1 MKHGSRT
8 SPSSSYPT
16 PANLALSAGRSADRP
31 ISEFLPITATAHGAL
46 LRALMSRPAEAGG
59 ILLGPRG
66 GDVIT
71 EFVFDAGARC
81 TSSRYEPDHEAL
93 NRQMRDL
100 WWPAGLNCIG
110 FCHSHPDGVGRL
122 SSGDLV
128 YIQRIFHAMPKLR
141 WFAAPIVLPQQF
153 RINPF
158 VVTRDPL
165 VVHDVTLE
173 VLDEI

>member
-8 SPSSSYPT
+8 SPSSSCPT

-31 ISEFLPITATAHGAL
+31 ITELLPITALAHGAL
-46 LRALMSRPAEAGG
+46 LLDLMSRPAESGS

-71 EFVFDAGARC
+71 LSVFDAGARC
-81 TSSRYEPDHEAL
+81 THSRYEPDHEAI
-93 NRQMRDL
+93 NRRMKEE
-100 WWPAGLNCIG
+100 WWPAGLEMKG

-122 SSGDLV
+122 SSGDLH

-141 WFAAPIVLPQQF
+141 WFAAPIVLPQRF